1 MIRFSMNRWLG
12 FVLAL
17 CLLTASSFLLSMSA
31 PATALADSGSMLMPS
46 DPTSPAG
53 PAVGDPDVPMGP
65 GDGKSAMAWKPL
77 GRVEV
82 GRRASVQEA
91 RSVGDVTA
99 SGSVVMDQVRLL
111 LLSLR
116 SLYLGF

>member
-17 CLLTASSFLLSMSA
+17 CLLTASFFLLSMSA
-31 PATALADSGSMLMPS
+31 PATALADSGSLLMPS
-46 DPTSPAG
+46 DPTSPGG
-53 PAVGDPDVPMGP
+53 PAMGDPDVPMGP
-65 GDGKSAMAWKPL
+65 GDGKSATTWKPL

-82 GRRASVQEA
+82 GRELSVQGA
-91 RSVGDVTA
+91 RPVGDATA
-99 SGSVVMDQVRLL
+99 SGSVVMDHVRLL
-111 LLSLR
+111 LLNLR